1 VANSRVVKPFA
12 IAALTGGLLAA
23 AAAAQPWSGPAA
35 LEVRVE
41 DHQGKPAAGAQVG
54 LVYLGVEPPDG
65 PPAVAADARGRA
77 VVGGLAEGLWRLEVA
92 RGGFMTYRAE
102 IEVREGKPRIVAAG
116 QHNVPG
122 AVHTLSVRVA
132 RGKAGAPRPPEIAR
146 AEPPRRETPRA
157 PVQPPA
163 PEAATPRPVEPPP
176 AVPATPPAQEPP
188 SAAPPAAPAPQPTPA
203 PPTPAPQPAPPEP
216 PVSATPR
223 APAPPPPAPRPDVL
237 AHPAP
242 PPEPEPVAPPAEAP
256 PPAAP
261 TPRPEPAAPAAPPA
275 EPPPPQPAPTPR
287 PEPSVPPTQPPP
299 QPAPPAPVPSPPPAA
314 PAPPVPAPPAEAP
327 SPAPEPPAAAAP
339 APVPAPAVRGRSYED
354 GTCADCR
361 PGEAALSVSAV
372 VQPAQPGVA
381 CSEVLKQA
389 VGRLRAAAT
398 DADSG
403 SGLPPSCPMLE
414 VRLAPGVRYTGY
426 RYEMGDGQTS
436 ADCLAGRECPV
447 GAAVWPY
454 DPVLRRSAGGETVLT
469 AAVENRSPQPR
480 RAVFTVYYVPQA
492 KR

>member
-1 VANSRVVKPFA
+1 MKPFA
-12 IAALTGGLLAA
+12 IAALTAGLLAA

-41 DHQGKPAAGAQVG
+41 DHQGKPAAGAEVR

-65 PPAVAADARGRA
+65 PQTVAADARGRA

-102 IEVREGKPRIVAAG
+102 VEVREGKPRIVAAG

-132 RGKAGAPRPPEIAR
+132 RSKGGATPRPPEIAR
-146 AEPPRRETPRA
+146 AEPPRREAPRA
-157 PVQPPA
+157 PVQPPESAPAPAPAPTPAPAPPA
-163 PEAATPRPVEPPP
+163 PEPAAPPP
-176 AVPATPPAQEPP
+176 V
-188 SAAPPAAPAPQPTPA
+188 AAPPAAPAPQPTPA
-203 PPTPAPQPAPPEP
+203 PPTSAPEAPPPVSAAPPPQAPPVPAPQPEPEP
-216 PVSATPR
+216 
-223 APAPPPPAPRPDVL
+223 APQ
-237 AHPAP
+237 
-242 PPEPEPVAPPAEAP
+242 PEPVAPPAEAP

-275 EPPPPQPAPTPR
+275 EPPPPAAPTPR
-287 PEPSVPPTQPPP
+287 PEPTVPPTQPPP
-299 QPAPPAPVPSPPPAA
+299 QAPPAA
-314 PAPPVPAPPAEAP
+314 PEPAVHAPPPLGVPAPP
-327 SPAPEPPAAAAP
+327 PEPHLEPPPLPEPAP
-339 APVPAPAVRGRSYED
+339 APALRGRSYEE

-361 PGEAALSVSAV
+361 PGEAALSISAV

-381 CSEVLKQA
+381 CSEVLRQA
-389 VGRLRAAAT
+389 VGRVRAAAT
-398 DADSG
+398 DDESG
-403 SGLPPSCPMLE
+403 SGLPPSCPLLE

-426 RYEMGDGQTS
+426 RYEMGDGQSS

-447 GAAVWPY
+447 GAALWPY
-454 DPVLRRSAGGETVLT
+454 DPVLRRSTDGQTVLT

>member
-1 VANSRVVKPFA
+1 MKPFA

-23 AAAAQPWSGPAA
+23 AAAGQPWSGPAA

-41 DHQGKPAAGAQVG
+41 DHQGKPAAGAEVR

-65 PPAVAADARGRA
+65 PQTVAADARGRA

-102 IEVREGKPRIVAAG
+102 VEVREGKPRIVAAG

-132 RGKAGAPRPPEIAR
+132 RGKGGVAPRPPEVAR
-146 AEPPRRETPRA
+146 AEPPRRETLRA

-163 PEAATPRPVEPPP
+163 PTPEPAAPPP
-176 AVPATPPAQEPP
+176 I
-188 SAAPPAAPAPQPTPA
+188 AAPPAAQAPQPTPA
-203 PPTPAPQPAPPEP
+203 PPTPVPEPAPVEPPVAAAPPAQAPPAQAPQPEPESAPQ
-216 PVSATPR
+216 
-223 APAPPPPAPRPDVL
+223 
-237 AHPAP
+237 
-242 PPEPEPVAPPAEAP
+242 PEPVAPPVQAP

-261 TPRPEPAAPAAPPA
+261 TPRPEPAAPAPPA
-275 EPPPPQPAPTPR
+275 EPPPATPTPR
-287 PEPSVPPTQPPP
+287 PEPVVPPTQPPP
-299 QPAPPAPVPSPPPAA
+299 QAPP
-314 PAPPVPAPPAEAP
+314 PPVPAPPPA
-327 SPAPEPPAAAAP
+327 APEPAVPAPPLGVPAPPPEPHLEPPPVPEPAP
-339 APVPAPAVRGRSYED
+339 APAPTLRGRSYDD

-372 VQPAQPGVA
+372 IQPVQPGVA
-381 CSEVLKQA
+381 CGEVLRQA
-389 VGRLRAAAT
+389 VGRVRAAAPG
-398 DADSG
+398 DDSG
-403 SGLPPSCPMLE
+403 SGLPPSCPLLE

-447 GAAVWPY
+447 GAALWPY